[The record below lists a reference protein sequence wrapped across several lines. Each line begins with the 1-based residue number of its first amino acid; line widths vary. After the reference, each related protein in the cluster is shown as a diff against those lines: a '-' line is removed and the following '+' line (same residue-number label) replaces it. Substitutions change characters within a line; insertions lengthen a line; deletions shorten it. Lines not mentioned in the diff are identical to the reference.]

1 LVIAHGYGGLNLQ
14 IEPARRANESCTS
27 AHPGVGCRARAVA
40 ARRAS
45 HQPLKWPR
53 SIDPRRLKVQ
63 SPPADGAGDLL
74 VATRTCRPGFREL
87 RRGGPMFDLRDLF
100 QWERFIT
107 PSIIKVFYWLA
118 VIITVVFGLSGT
130 LSGLAVMMLQPL
142 TGLFLVLSSVL
153 GMLAGVILI
162 RILSEFVLITF
173 RINEHLGA
181 IRNRGQM

>member
-1 LVIAHGYGGLNLQ
+1 
-14 IEPARRANESCTS
+14 
-27 AHPGVGCRARAVA
+27 
-40 ARRAS
+40 
-45 HQPLKWPR
+45 
-53 SIDPRRLKVQ
+53 
-63 SPPADGAGDLL
+63 
-74 VATRTCRPGFREL
+74 
-87 RRGGPMFDLRDLF
+87 MFDLRDLF

-118 VIITVVFGLSGT
+118 VIIAVVFGLSGI

-142 TGLFLVLSSVL
+142 TGLFLIISSVL
-153 GMLAGVILI
+153 GMLASVIFV